1 MFSICPKKVYANSQI
16 TGTDLR
22 VYLILQGYADE
33 RGFCFPSV
41 AKIADICG
49 VSRRTVFRSLKTL
62 EQFGAIVRE
71 KRIREAG
78 GFTSNAFYLNL
89 EPERENDVTNLS
101 RGECQKC
108 HGGSDINVTPN
119 KNQINHNVF
128 LNTNS
133 ARNACAREKDSWL
146 SEPVTVSPADINDVL
161 SFVEKH
167 TRAYEDYD
175 FFLTTGSYLRARPKS
190 SIRTDIELENE
201 MLKFFSFRDF
211 SICLF
216 NDRYLNEVPVILEGL
231 V

>member
-78 GFTSNAFYLNL
+78 GFTSNAIYLKL

-101 RGECQKC
+101 RG
-108 HGGSDINVTPN
+108 
-119 KNQINHNVF
+119 
-128 LNTNS
+128 
-133 ARNACAREKDSWL
+133 
-146 SEPVTVSPADINDVL
+146 
-161 SFVEKH
+161 
-167 TRAYEDYD
+167 
-175 FFLTTGSYLRARPKS
+175 
-190 SIRTDIELENE
+190 
-201 MLKFFSFRDF
+201 
-211 SICLF
+211 
-216 NDRYLNEVPVILEGL
+216 
-231 V
+231 